1 MGTFFASYVF
11 ARRWDSPRRVWPK
24 NSRRKETEL
33 FLRAS
38 TVTFAVTTSTKR
50 YQVVH
55 HVVAELTP
63 AFYVMD
69 LQAFHGTA
77 LLTPPTISFQDPVSD
92 YCVFFRV
99 QLEPR
104 LLLT

>member
-1 MGTFFASYVF
+1 M
-11 ARRWDSPRRVWPK
+11 
-24 NSRRKETEL
+24 
-33 FLRAS
+33 
-38 TVTFAVTTSTKR
+38 TFAMTTDTKS

-55 HVVAELTP
+55 HIVTELAP

-77 LLTPPTISFQDPVSD
+77 LLAPPAISLQNLDSEF
-92 YCVFFRV
+92 
-99 QLEPR
+99 LELFLAQFKPG